1 MKPARLLLIFLGLFL
16 ALNLVLGVLALTPA
30 VQRWVVLRAVQ
41 AEPGLKFEV
50 KTVAAGLSRI
60 RLEGVQA
67 EKDGLAVQ
75 LAQLEADYSLTQL
88 LFRRRLVISRLAGS
102 GLVVDAS
109 RLSRDKTTAA
119 AAGAPA
125 AAPGV
130 MARIK
135 LPFALVLDDCL
146 IEGRALLPGSA
157 GGAPLT
163 AEYRITGGKFAP
175 GQEGTLVLAAT
186 LKNPAPSAR
195 VATLRTTATLRAQ
208 QTEQK
213 TFSRVS
219 LTAVVDAEGRN
230 LSGEEQ
236 LKIAAEL
243 GTTAGGENY
252 GLTIDTLIRGAA
264 ENVLS
269 VRAALA
275 AGGKEYAGEW
285 KLLARTAQLEPFFL
299 GAALP
304 DFNARGE
311 GRFTFNP
318 TSLAASLQGGLTGE
332 VSRLELIEPAWRAIG
347 AVKVAAQFDLAE
359 SDGVARLNQL
369 NLTLAGDQPVLE
381 LSAAGGV
388 EIYIKQRRVKV
399 GGPGVG
405 EALNLTLHGL
415 PLAWVRPFVKTVDV
429 SGGMITGKLAIT
441 GEPGRLLLRAIQP
454 LSVEG
459 LNVVQHGDAL
469 LARADLALGFEAV
482 LTDVDLQAV
491 VEKFSLKTS
500 AGDTLTAQAKVT
512 VPVLED
518 PPVTVAATYS
528 ADLPTLLAR
537 WLPLGRVKATGEVD
551 FTITGPRLELR
562 RLQAG
567 VTDPAG
573 MDLFKASALRPFV
586 SDLST
591 GRVEA
596 ADAKDAVDLVRISL
610 GRVPLAALPLAGP
623 LHGGLLV
630 LQPASM
636 LGGVVAQGEF
646 IVAVHGGKMS
656 IHSPVPFK
664 LADVSL
670 TEQGRPALTGLI
682 IEAQPKFELTANA
695 TMRLQSGDITV
706 RSSGG
711 TLLLSAKGE
720 ATQSATAG
728 LQGALTFAL
737 EVPALAAQPL
747 FAGTQAVSAGR
758 ASGEVR
764 AALGPVNQVEARM
777 TVNGLVTTVTNETL
791 PVANLSFRAV
801 ARSDGK
807 ISVQAPLLLDRAGQR
822 SDLGFT
828 LDLTP
833 SGRGFAVDGKL
844 AGEHIELA
852 DALAVL
858 GVFLAPAAGAGEKP
872 VAAAGPG
879 KVVADTTPAWSH
891 FTGRLALDVKSVARG
906 SDWAMTGLTGLVL
919 IEPGDVTLQKLEAAF
934 GEKGRLAAKARVGFT
949 RGAQPYD
956 LTGDFSLTEFD
967 AGKLFKAL
975 EPAKPAT
982 VEGVFTVNGRFT
994 GGGETL
1000 ARTVERSHGTFDL
1013 TSRAGIFRG
1022 LQRTTNKISMT
1033 SKAVELGAS
1042 VLGSIFGSEKVTKTA
1057 EKVAGQAYFVDQLA
1071 QSIGELPYD
1080 QLSVKLAR
1088 DESLNVTLEDISLV
1102 SPEIRLIGRGTVAY
1116 VADKPLLEQ
1125 PLSASLTI
1133 AGRGKLEELFGKL
1146 RLLNGAKDD
1155 LGYARTKETVTL
1167 GGTLLRPDPTAFFT
1181 RIATAKLGDMLAP
1194 EN

>member
-16 ALNLVLGVLALTPA
+16 ALNLVIGVLALTPA
-30 VQRWVVLRAVQ
+30 VQRWAVLRAVQ
-41 AEPGLKFEV
+41 GEPGLKFEV
-50 KTVAAGLSRI
+50 NTVAADLSRI
-60 RLEGVQA
+60 RLDGVQV
-67 EKDGLAVQ
+67 EKGGLAVQ
-75 LAQLEADYSLTQL
+75 LAHLEADYSLTQL
-88 LFRRRLVISRLAGS
+88 LFRRRLVISRLAGR
-102 GLVVDAS
+102 GLLVDAS

-130 MARIK
+130 MTQVR
-135 LPFALVLDDCL
+135 LPFALVLDDCV

-157 GGAPLT
+157 VGAPVT
-163 AEYRITGGKFAP
+163 AEFKITGGKFSP

-186 LKNPAPSAR
+186 LTNPAPSAR
-195 VATLRTTATLRAQ
+195 VATLRTAVTLRAV
-208 QTEQK
+208 QTEKK
-213 TFSRVS
+213 TFNRVS

-243 GTTAGGENY
+243 GITAAGESY
-252 GLTIDTLIRGAA
+252 GLTIDTLIRGTA

-269 VRAALA
+269 VRATLP
-275 AGGKEYAGEW
+275 AGGKEYAGDW

-318 TSLAASLQGGLTGE
+318 TSLAASLQGGLTAE
-332 VSRLELIEPAWRAIG
+332 VSRLELLEPAWRAIG

-359 SDGVARLNQL
+359 ADGVARLNQL

-381 LSAAGGV
+381 LSAARAA
-388 EIYIKQRRVKV
+388 EINFKERRLQV
-399 GGPGVG
+399 GGSTPG
-405 EALNLTLHGL
+405 EALTLTLHGL
-415 PLAWVRPFVKTVDV
+415 PLAWVRPFVTAVDV
-429 SGGMITGKLAIT
+429 SGGMITGQLAIT
-441 GEPGRLLLRAIQP
+441 GESDRLLLRAVQP
-454 LSVEG
+454 LRIG
-459 LNVVQHGDAL
+459 QLNIVQAGELL
-469 LARADLALGFEAV
+469 LAKADVSLAFEAV
-482 LTDVDLQAV
+482 LTRQELQAAV
-491 VEKFSLKTS
+491 SGFTLQTP
-500 AGDTLTAQAKVT
+500 AGDTLSAQANVT
-512 VPVLED
+512 LPVGPD
-518 PPVTVAATYS
+518 PSVTIVTTYT
-528 ADLPTLLAR
+528 ADLPTLLAP
-537 WLPLGRVKATGEVD
+537 WLPLGRVKAAGEAD
-551 FTITGPRLELR
+551 FTVAGQKIELR

-567 VTDPAG
+567 VTDAAG
-573 MDLFKASALRPFV
+573 LDLFKATALRPFV
-586 SDLST
+586 FDLST
-591 GRVEA
+591 RRAEVAGTTGAVE
-596 ADAKDAVDLVRISL
+596 LVRVAI
-610 GRVPLAALPLAGP
+610 GRVPLSALPLTMPGAKLGGFVTAGD
-623 LHGGLLV
+623 LV
-630 LQPASM
+630 LAVDGDKLTVRAPA
-636 LGGVVAQGEF
+636 A
-646 IVAVHGGKMS
+646 
-656 IHSPVPFK
+656 FK
-664 LADVSL
+664 LSDVSL
-670 TEQGRPALTGLI
+670 TEQGQPALTGLQ
-682 IEAQPKFELTANA
+682 IEARPVFELNGKAGA
-695 TMRLQSGDITV
+695 KLQSGDITV
-706 RSSGG
+706 RTAGG
-711 TLLLSAKGE
+711 TLLLAAKGE
-720 ATQSATAG
+720 ATQSAAAG
-728 LQGALTFAL
+728 LQGAMTFTL
-737 EVPALAAQPL
+737 EVPALAAQPM

-764 AALGPVNQVEARM
+764 AALGPVNQLEARM
-777 TVNGLVTTVTNETL
+777 TVNGLVTTLTNETL

-801 ARSDGK
+801 AQSDGK

-828 LDLTP
+828 MNLTP
-833 SGRGFAVDGKL
+833 AGRGFAIDGKL

-858 GVFLAPAAGAGEKP
+858 GVFLAPAAGAGQKP
-872 VAAAGPG
+872 VAAAAG
-879 KVVADTTPAWSH
+879 KVVADATPAWSR
-891 FTGRLALDVKSVARG
+891 FTGRLALDIKSVVRG
-906 SDWAMTGLTGLVL
+906 TDWSMSGLTGLVL
-919 IEPGDVTLQKLEAAF
+919 IEPADVTLQKLEAAF
-934 GEKGRLAAKARVGFT
+934 GEKGRLTAKARVGFT

-956 LTGDFSLTEFD
+956 LTGDFALTEFD
-967 AGKLFKAL
+967 VGKLFKAL

-982 VEGVFTVNGRFT
+982 IEGVFTVNGRFT
-994 GGGETL
+994 GHGETL
-1000 ARTVERSHGTFDL
+1000 ARTLERSHGTFDL
-1013 TSRAGIFRG
+1013 TSRAGVFRG

-1042 VLGSIFGSEKVTKTA
+1042 VLGSIFGSEKVTRTA

-1088 DESLNVTLEDISLV
+1088 DESLNVTMEDISLV
-1102 SPEIRLIGRGTVAY
+1102 SPDIRLIGRGTVTH

-1155 LGYARTKETVTL
+1155 LGYAKTKETVTL

>member
-1 MKPARLLLIFLGLFL
+1 MKPVRLLLIFLGLFL

-30 VQRWVVLRAVQ
+30 VQRWAVLRAVQ
-41 AEPGLKFEV
+41 GEPGLKFEV
-50 KTVAAGLSRI
+50 TTVAAGLSRI
-60 RLEGVQA
+60 RLDGVQA
-67 EKDGLAVQ
+67 EKGGLAVQ
-75 LAQLEADYSLTQL
+75 LAQLEADYSLSQL

-109 RLSRDKTTAA
+109 RLSRDRTTAA

-130 MARIK
+130 MAQVK

-157 GGAPLT
+157 GGPSVT
-163 AEYRITGGKFAP
+163 AEYRITGGKFSP

-186 LKNPAPSAR
+186 LKNPAPTAR
-195 VATLRTTATLRAQ
+195 VATLRTTVTLRAL

-213 TFSRVS
+213 AFNRVS

-236 LKIAAEL
+236 LKIAADL
-243 GTTAGGENY
+243 GITAAGENY
-252 GLTIDTLIRGAA
+252 GLTVDTLIRGTA

-269 VRAALA
+269 VRATLPT
-275 AGGKEYAGEW
+275 GGKEYAGDW

-318 TSLAASLQGGLTGE
+318 ASLAASLQGGLTGE
-332 VSRLELIEPAWRAIG
+332 VSRLEVLEPAWRAIG

-359 SDGVARLNQL
+359 ANGVARLNQL
-369 NLTLAGDQPVLE
+369 NLTLAGVQPVLE
-381 LSAAGGV
+381 LSAARAA
-388 EIYIKQRRVKV
+388 EINFKERRLQV
-399 GGPGVG
+399 GGSAPG
-405 EALNLTLHGL
+405 EALTLTLHGL
-415 PLAWVRPFVKTVDV
+415 PLAWVRPFVSAADV
-429 SGGMITGKLAIT
+429 SGGMITGQLAVT
-441 GEPGRLLLRAIQP
+441 GESDRLLLRAVQP
-454 LSVEG
+454 LRIG
-459 LNVVQHGDAL
+459 QLNIVQAGELL
-469 LARADLALGFEAV
+469 LAKADVALAFEAV
-482 LTDVDLQAV
+482 LTAQELQAAV
-491 VEKFSLKTS
+491 SGFTLKTP
-500 AGDTLTAQAKVT
+500 AGDTLSAQAKVT
-512 VPVLED
+512 LPVGPD
-518 PPVTVAATYS
+518 PFITIVATYT
-528 ADLPTLLAR
+528 ADLPTLLAP
-537 WLPLGRVKATGEVD
+537 WLPLGRIKAAGEAD
-551 FTITGPRLELR
+551 FTVAGQKIELR

-567 VTDPAG
+567 VTDAAG
-573 MDLFKASALRPFV
+573 LDLFKAIALRPFV
-586 SDLST
+586 FDLATRRAEVAGAT
-591 GRVEA
+591 GAVE
-596 ADAKDAVDLVRISL
+596 LVRVAI
-610 GRVPLAALPLAGP
+610 GRVPLSALPLTMPGAKLGGFVAAGD
-623 LHGGLLV
+623 LV
-630 LQPASM
+630 LAVDGDKLTVHAPA
-636 LGGVVAQGEF
+636 A
-646 IVAVHGGKMS
+646 
-656 IHSPVPFK
+656 FK
-664 LADVSL
+664 LSDVSL
-670 TEQGRPALTGLI
+670 TEQGRPVLTGLQ
-682 IEAQPKFELTANA
+682 IEARPAFELTGKAGA
-695 TMRLQSGDITV
+695 RLQSGDITV
-706 RSSGG
+706 RTSGG
-711 TLLLSAKGE
+711 TLLLAAKGE
-720 ATQSATAG
+720 ATQSAAAG
-728 LQGALTFAL
+728 LQGAMTFTL

-764 AALGPVNQVEARM
+764 VALGPVNQLEARM

-801 ARSDGK
+801 AQADGK

-828 LDLTP
+828 MDLTP
-833 SGRGFAVDGKL
+833 AGHGFAVSGKL

-872 VAAAGPG
+872 VTAVTPA
-879 KVVADTTPAWSH
+879 KVVADTAPAWSR
-891 FTGRLALDVKSVARG
+891 FTGRLALDVKSVERG
-906 SDWAMTGLTGLVL
+906 TDWSMTGLTGLVL
-919 IEPGDVTLQKLEAAF
+919 IEPADITLQKLEAAF
-934 GEKGRLAAKARVGFT
+934 GEKGRLAARARVGFT
-949 RGAQPYD
+949 RGTQPYD
-956 LTGDFSLTEFD
+956 LAGDFSLTEFD

-982 VEGVFTVNGRFT
+982 IEGVFTVNGRFT
-994 GGGETL
+994 GNGETL
-1000 ARTVERSHGTFDL
+1000 ARTLERSHGTFDL
-1013 TSRAGIFRG
+1013 TSRAGVFRG
-1022 LQRTTNKISMT
+1022 LQRTTNKIST
-1033 SKAVELGAS
+1033 ATKVVELGAS
-1042 VLGSIFGSEKVTKTA
+1042 VLGSIFGSEKVTRTA

-1080 QLSVKLAR
+1080 QLSVRLAR
-1088 DESLNVTLEDISLV
+1088 DESLNVTMEDISLV
-1102 SPEIRLIGRGTVAY
+1102 SPDVRLIGRGTVTH

-1125 PLSASLTI
+1125 PLNASLTI
-1133 AGRGKLEELFGKL
+1133 AGRGKLEELLGKL

>member
-30 VQRWVVLRAVQ
+30 VQRWAVLRAVRG
-41 AEPGLKFEV
+41 EPGLRFDV
-50 KTVAAGLSRI
+50 TTVAAGLSRI
-60 RLEGVQA
+60 RLEGVQVV
-67 EKDGLAVQ
+67 KGGLTVQ
-75 LAQLEADYSLTQL
+75 LAQLEADYSLAQL
-88 LFRRRLVISRLAGS
+88 LFWRRLVISRLAGS

-109 RLSRDKTTAA
+109 RLSRDKSTAV

-125 AAPGV
+125 AAPG
-130 MARIK
+130 MMTQIK
-135 LPFALVLDDCL
+135 LPFALVLDDSL

-157 GGAPLT
+157 GGPPVT
-163 AEYRITGGKFAP
+163 AEYKITGGKFSP
-175 GQEGTLVLAAT
+175 GQEGTLVLIAT

-195 VATLRTTATLRAQ
+195 VATLRTAVTLRAV

-243 GTTAGGENY
+243 GITAAGENY

-269 VRAALA
+269 VRATLP
-275 AGGKEYAGEW
+275 AGGKEYAGDW
-285 KLLARTAQLEPFFL
+285 KLLARAAQLEPFFL

-332 VSRLELIEPAWRAIG
+332 VSRLEVLEPAWRAIG
-347 AVKVAAQFDLAE
+347 AVKLAAQFDLAE
-359 SDGVARLNQL
+359 ADGVARLNEL

-381 LSAAGGV
+381 LSAARAA
-388 EIYIKQRRVKV
+388 EINFKERRLQV
-399 GGPGVG
+399 GGSAPG
-405 EALNLTLHGL
+405 EALTLTLHGL
-415 PLAWVRPFVKTVDV
+415 PLAWVRPFVSAADV
-429 SGGMITGKLAIT
+429 SGGMITGQLAIT
-441 GEPGRLLLRAIQP
+441 GETDRLLLRAVQP
-454 LSVEG
+454 LQIG
-459 LNVVQHGDAL
+459 RLNIVQAGELL
-469 LARADLALGFEAV
+469 LAKADVALAFEAV
-482 LTDVDLQAV
+482 LTRQELAAAV
-491 VEKFSLKTS
+491 SAFTLKTP
-500 AGDTLTAQAKVT
+500 AGDTLSAQARVT
-512 VPVLED
+512 LPVGPD
-518 PPVTVAATYS
+518 PSVMIVATYT
-528 ADLPTLLAR
+528 ADLPTLLAP
-537 WLPLGRVKATGEVD
+537 WLPLGRVKAAGEAD
-551 FTITGPRLELR
+551 FTVAGPKIELR

-567 VTDPAG
+567 VTDAAG
-573 MDLFKASALRPFV
+573 LDLFKATALRPFLF
-586 SDLST
+586 DLATRHAEVAGAT
-591 GRVEA
+591 GAVELLRVT
-596 ADAKDAVDLVRISL
+596 L
-610 GRVPLAALPLAGP
+610 GRVPLSALPLTMPGAKLGGFVAAGD
-623 LHGGLLV
+623 LV
-630 LQPASM
+630 LAVDGDKLTVRAPA
-636 LGGVVAQGEF
+636 A
-646 IVAVHGGKMS
+646 
-656 IHSPVPFK
+656 FK
-664 LADVSL
+664 LSDVSL
-670 TEQGRPALTGLI
+670 TEQGQPALTGLQ
-682 IEAQPKFELTANA
+682 IEARPAFELTGKTGA
-695 TMRLQSGDITV
+695 RLQSGDVTV
-706 RSSGG
+706 RTAGG
-711 TLLLSAKGE
+711 TLLLAAKGE
-720 ATQSATAG
+720 ATQSAAAG
-728 LQGALTFAL
+728 LQGAMTFTL

-764 AALGPVNQVEARM
+764 AALGPVNQLEARM

-801 ARSDGK
+801 AQSDGK
-807 ISVQAPLLLDRAGQR
+807 ISVQAPLLLDRGGQR

-828 LDLTP
+828 MDLTP
-833 SGRGFAVDGKL
+833 AGRGFVVDGRL

-858 GVFLAPAAGAGEKP
+858 GVFLAPAAGSGDKP
-872 VAAAGPG
+872 VAAAST
-879 KVVADTTPAWSH
+879 KVVADTTPAWSR
-891 FTGRLALDVKSVARG
+891 FTGRLALDVKSVVRG
-906 SDWAMTGLTGLVL
+906 TDWSMSGLTGLVRL
-919 IEPGDVTLQKLEAAF
+919 EPAEVTLQKLEAAF
-934 GEKGRLAAKARVGFT
+934 GEKGRLEAKARVGFT

-956 LTGDFSLTEFD
+956 LAGDFSLTEFD
-967 AGKLFKAL
+967 AGRLFKAL

-982 VEGVFTVNGRFT
+982 VEGVFSVNGRFT
-994 GGGETL
+994 GSGETL
-1000 ARTVERSHGTFDL
+1000 ARTLERSHGTFDL
-1013 TSRAGIFRG
+1013 TSRAGVFRG

-1088 DESLNVTLEDISLV
+1088 DEALNVTMEDISLV
-1102 SPEIRLIGRGTVAY
+1102 SPEIRLIGRGTVTH

-1125 PLSASLTI
+1125 PINASLTI

-1146 RLLNGAKDD
+1146 RLLSGAKDD

>member
-1 MKPARLLLIFLGLFL
+1 MKPVRLLLLFLGLFL

-30 VQRWVVLRAVQ
+30 VQRWAVLRAVQ
-41 AEPGLKFEV
+41 GEPGLRFEV
-50 KTVAAGLSRI
+50 TAVAAGLSRL

-67 EKDGLAVQ
+67 EKGGLAVQ

-130 MARIK
+130 MTQVR

-157 GGAPLT
+157 GGPPVT
-163 AEYRITGGKFAP
+163 AEYKITGGRFSP
-175 GQEGTLVLAAT
+175 GQEGTLVLTAT
-186 LKNPAPSAR
+186 LQNPAPSAR
-195 VATLRTTATLRAQ
+195 VATLRTAVTLRAV
-208 QTEQK
+208 QTEK
-213 TFSRVS
+213 KSFNRVS

-230 LSGEEQ
+230 LSGEER

-243 GTTAGGENY
+243 GITAAGENY
-252 GLTIDTLIRGAA
+252 GLTVDTLIRGTA
-264 ENVLS
+264 ENVVA
-269 VRAALA
+269 VRATLPV
-275 AGGKEYAGEW
+275 GGKEYAGEW
-285 KLLARTAQLEPFFL
+285 KILARTAQLEPFFL

-318 TSLAASLQGGLTGE
+318 ASFAASLQGGLKAE
-332 VSRLELIEPAWRAIG
+332 VSRLELLDPAWRAIG

-359 SDGVARLNQL
+359 ADGVARLNQL

-388 EIYIKQRRVKV
+388 EIYIRQRRVKV
-399 GGPGVG
+399 GGSGAG
-405 EALNLTLHGL
+405 EALSLKLLGL
-415 PLAWVRPFVKTVDV
+415 PLAWVRPFVKTVDL
-429 SGGMITGKLAIT
+429 SGGMISGQFAIT
-441 GEPGRLLLRAIQP
+441 GEPGHLLLRDIQP
-454 LSVEG
+454 LRVEN
-459 LNVVQHGDAL
+459 LNVVQHGAAL
-469 LARADLALGFEAV
+469 LTRADIAMGFEAV
-482 LTDVDLQAV
+482 LTDADLQAV
-491 VEKFSLKTS
+491 VKELSLKTP
-500 AGDTLTAQAKVT
+500 AGDALAVHAKVT
-512 VPVLED
+512 VPVLEN
-518 PPVTVAATYS
+518 PPVTVVATYT

-537 WLPLGRVKATGEVD
+537 WLPLGRVKASGEAD
-551 FTITGPRLELR
+551 FTIVEQKIELR
-562 RLQAG
+562 RLQTMA
-567 VTDPAG
+567 TDASG
-573 MDLFKASALRPFV
+573 IDLFRTSALRPFV
-586 SDLST
+586 FDFST
-591 GRVEA
+591 GRAEVA
-596 ADAKDAVDLVRISL
+596 GAKGAVDLLRISL
-610 GRVPLAALPLAGP
+610 GRVPLAALPLAAP
-623 LHGGLLV
+623 LHGGMLV
-630 LQPASM
+630 FQPASK

-646 IVAVHGGKMS
+646 VVSTNGDKIGVHTPA
-656 IHSPVPFK
+656 PVK
-664 LADVSL
+664 LVDVSL
-670 TEQGRPALTGLI
+670 TEQGRPALTGLV
-682 IEAQPKFELTANA
+682 IEAQPVLEHTGEA
-695 TMRLQSGDITV
+695 TIRLRSGDITV
-706 RSSGG
+706 RTAGG
-711 TLLLSAKGE
+711 TLLLAAKGE
-720 ATQSATAG
+720 ATQSAAAG
-728 LQGALTFAL
+728 LQGSMTFTL

-764 AALGPVNQVEARM
+764 AALGPVNQLEARM
-777 TVNGLVTTVTNETL
+777 TVNGLVTTMTNETL

-828 LDLTP
+828 MDLTP
-833 SGRGFAVDGKL
+833 AGRGFAVEGKL
-844 AGEHIELA
+844 SGEHIELA

-872 VAAAGPG
+872 VVAAAPAR
-879 KVVADTTPAWSH
+879 VVADAAPAWSR
-891 FTGRLALDVKSVARG
+891 FTGRLALDIKSVARG
-906 SDWAMTGLTGLVL
+906 TDWSMTGLTGLVL
-919 IEPGDVTLQKLEAAF
+919 IEPADVTLQKLEAAF
-934 GEKGRLAAKARVGFT
+934 GEKGRLEAEVRVGFS

-956 LTGDFSLTEFD
+956 LAGNFSLTEFD

-982 VEGVFTVNGRFT
+982 IEGVFTVNGRFT
-994 GGGETL
+994 GSGETL
-1000 ARTVERSHGTFDL
+1000 TRTLERSHGTFAL
-1013 TSRAGIFRG
+1013 TSRAGVFRG

-1042 VLGSIFGSEKVTKTA
+1042 VLGSIFGSEKVTRTA

-1088 DESLNVTLEDISLV
+1088 DESLNVTMEDISLV
-1102 SPEIRLIGRGTVAY
+1102 SPEIRLIGRGTVTH

-1125 PLSASLTI
+1125 PLNASLTI
-1133 AGRGKLEELFGKL
+1133 AGRGKLEELFAKL
-1146 RLLNGAKDD
+1146 RLLNGAKDE
-1155 LGYARTKETVTL
+1155 LGYAKTKETVTL

>member
-1 MKPARLLLIFLGLFL
+1 MKPARLLLILLGLLLVLSL
-16 ALNLVLGVLALTPA
+16 ALGGLALTPA
-30 VQRWVVLRAVQ
+30 VQRWAVLRAVRG
-41 AEPGLKFEV
+41 EPGLRFEV
-50 KTVAAGLSRI
+50 TTVAAGLSRI
-60 RLEGVQA
+60 RLDGLRA
-67 EKDGLAVQ
+67 EKGGLAVQ
-75 LAQLEADYSLTQL
+75 LAQLEADYSLSQL
-88 LFRRRLVISRLAGS
+88 LFRRRLVISRLSGS

-109 RLSRDKTTAA
+109 RLAREKTAAA

-130 MARIK
+130 MTQVS

-157 GGAPLT
+157 GGPPVT
-163 AEYRITGGKFAP
+163 AEYKITGGRFSP

-186 LKNPAPSAR
+186 LQNPAPSAR
-195 VATLRTTATLRAQ
+195 VATLRTTVTLRAR
-208 QTEQK
+208 QTEQM
-213 TFSRVS
+213 TFNRVS

-243 GTTAGGENY
+243 GLTAAGENY
-252 GLTIDTLIRGAA
+252 GLTVDTLIRGTA
-264 ENVLS
+264 ENVLA
-269 VRAALA
+269 VHAALP
-275 AGGKEYAGEW
+275 AGGKEYAGDW
-285 KLLARTAQLEPFFL
+285 RLLARTAQLEPFFL

-318 TSLAASLQGGLTGE
+318 TNFAASLQGGLTGE
-332 VSRLELIEPAWRAIG
+332 VSRLEVLEPAWRAIG

-359 SDGVARLNQL
+359 ADGVARLNQL
-369 NLTLAGDQPVLE
+369 NLTLAGEQPVLA
-381 LSAAGGV
+381 LSAARAA
-388 EIYIKQRRVKV
+388 EINFKERRLQV
-399 GGPGVG
+399 GGSTPG
-405 EALNLTLHGL
+405 EALTLTLHGL
-415 PLAWVRPFVKTVDV
+415 PLAWVRPFVSAADV
-429 SGGMITGKLAIT
+429 SGGLITGQLAIT
-441 GEPGRLLLRAIQP
+441 GESDRLLLRSVQP
-454 LSVEG
+454 LRIG
-459 LNVVQHGDAL
+459 QLNLMQSGELLLTKADVAL
-469 LARADLALGFEAV
+469 AFEAV
-482 LTDVDLQAV
+482 LTRREMEAAV
-491 VEKFSLKTS
+491 SEFTLKTP
-500 AGDTLTAQAKVT
+500 AGDTLSARAKV
-512 VPVLED
+512 VLPVGPD
-518 PPVTVAATYS
+518 PSISVVATYQ
-528 ADLPTLLAR
+528 ADLPALLAP
-537 WLPLGRVKATGEVD
+537 WLPLGHIKAAGEAD
-551 FTITGPRLELR
+551 LTLAGERIELR

-567 VTDPAG
+567 LTDAAG
-573 MDLFKASALRPFV
+573 LDLFKAVTLRPFAF
-586 SDLST
+586 DLATRRTAVT
-591 GRVEA
+591 GVTGAVELARVA
-596 ADAKDAVDLVRISL
+596 L
-610 GRVPLAALPLAGP
+610 GRVPLSMLPLSQPGSKLGGFVTAGELVLAVDGDKLTVRAPAALRL
-623 LHGGLLV
+623 
-630 LQPASM
+630 S
-636 LGGVVAQGEF
+636 E
-646 IVAVHGGKMS
+646 
-656 IHSPVPFK
+656 
-664 LADVSL
+664 VSL
-670 TEQGRPALTGLI
+670 TEQGRPALTGLQ
-682 IEAQPKFELTANA
+682 IEARPVLELTGQAGV
-695 TMRLQSGDITV
+695 RLQSGDITV
-706 RSSGG
+706 RTAGG
-711 TLLLSAKGE
+711 TLLLAAKGE
-720 ATQSATAG
+720 ATQSAAAG
-728 LQGALTFAL
+728 LQGAMTFTL
-737 EVPALAAQPL
+737 EVPALAAQPM

-758 ASGEVR
+758 ASGELR
-764 AALGPVNQVEARM
+764 AALGPVNQLEARM

-801 ARSDGK
+801 AQSDGK

-828 LDLTP
+828 MDLTP
-833 SGRGFAVDGKL
+833 AGRGFALQGRL

-872 VAAAGPG
+872 VVTTTPA
-879 KVVADTTPAWSH
+879 KVVADAAPAWSR
-891 FTGRLALDVKSVARG
+891 FTGRLALDIKSVDRG
-906 SDWAMTGLTGLVL
+906 TDWSMTGLSGLVL
-919 IEPGDVTLQKLEAAF
+919 IEPDTVALQQLEATF

-967 AGKLFKAL
+967 AGRLFKAL

-982 VEGVFTVNGRFT
+982 IEGVFTVNGRFT
-994 GGGETL
+994 GRGETL
-1000 ARTVERSHGTFDL
+1000 ARTLERSHGTFDL
-1013 TSRAGIFRG
+1013 TSRAGVFRG
-1022 LQRTTNKISMT
+1022 LQRTTTKISMT

-1102 SPEIRLIGRGTVAY
+1102 SPDIRLIGRGTVTH
-1116 VADKPLLEQ
+1116 VVDKPLLEQ

-1155 LGYARTKETVTL
+1155 LGYAKTKETVTL

>member
-1 MKPARLLLIFLGLFL
+1 MKPVRLLLIFLGLFL
-16 ALNLVLGVLALTPA
+16 ALNLVLGVLALMPA
-30 VQRWVVLRAVQ
+30 VQRWAVLRAVR

-50 KTVAAGLSRI
+50 TTVAADLSRI
-60 RLEGVQA
+60 RLDGVQA
-67 EKDGLAVQ
+67 EKGGLAVQ
-75 LAQLEADYSLTQL
+75 LAHLEADYSLTQL
-88 LFRRRLVISRLAGS
+88 LFHRRLVIGRLSGS

-109 RLSRDKTTAA
+109 RLARDRTTAA

-130 MARIK
+130 MTRIK

-157 GGAPLT
+157 GGPPLT
-163 AEYRITGGKFAP
+163 AEYKITGGRFSP
-175 GQEGTLVLAAT
+175 GQEGALVLAAT

-195 VATLRTTATLRAQ
+195 VATLRTAVTLRAV

-219 LTAVVDAEGRN
+219 LVAVVDAEGRN

-243 GTTAGGENY
+243 GITAAGENY

-269 VRAALA
+269 VRAALP

-332 VSRLELIEPAWRAIG
+332 VSRLELLEPAWRAIG
-347 AVKVAAQFDLAE
+347 AVKVTAQFDLAE
-359 SDGVARLNQL
+359 ADGVARLNQL

-381 LSAAGGV
+381 LSAARAA
-388 EIYIKQRRVKV
+388 EINFKERRLQV
-399 GGPGVG
+399 GGSTPG
-405 EALNLTLHGL
+405 EALTLTLHGL
-415 PLAWVRPFVKTVDV
+415 PLAWVRPFVFAADV
-429 SGGMITGKLAIT
+429 SGGMITGQLAIT
-441 GEPGRLLLRAIQP
+441 GESDRLLLRALQP
-454 LSVEG
+454 LRIG
-459 LNVVQHGDAL
+459 QLNVVQAGQLL
-469 LARADLALGFEAV
+469 LAKADLALAFEAI
-482 LTDVDLQAV
+482 LTREELQAAV
-491 VEKFSLKTS
+491 SSFTLQTA
-500 AGDTLTAQAKVT
+500 AGDTLSAQAKVT
-512 VPVLED
+512 LPVEPD
-518 PPVTVAATYS
+518 PSVTIVTTYT
-528 ADLPTLLAR
+528 ADFPTLLAP
-537 WLPLGRVKATGEVD
+537 WLPLGRVKAAGEAD
-551 FTITGPRLELR
+551 FTVAGQKIELR
-562 RLQAG
+562 RLHAG
-567 VTDPAG
+567 VTDAAG
-573 MDLFKASALRPFV
+573 LDLFKATALRPFV
-586 SDLST
+586 LDLAT
-591 GRVEA
+591 RRAEVAGTIGPVE
-596 ADAKDAVDLVRISL
+596 LVRVAL
-610 GRVPLAALPLAGP
+610 GRVPLSALPLTMPGAKLGGFVAAGD
-623 LHGGLLV
+623 LV
-630 LQPASM
+630 LAVDGEKLTVRAPA
-636 LGGVVAQGEF
+636 A
-646 IVAVHGGKMS
+646 
-656 IHSPVPFK
+656 FK
-664 LADVSL
+664 LSDVSL
-670 TEQGRPALTGLI
+670 AEQGQPALTGLQ
-682 IEAQPKFELTANA
+682 IEARPAFELTGKTGAK
-695 TMRLQSGDITV
+695 LQSGDITV
-706 RSSGG
+706 RTTGG
-711 TLLLSAKGE
+711 TLLLTAKGE
-720 ATQSATAG
+720 AAQSAAAG

-737 EVPALAAQPL
+737 EVPALAAQPM

-764 AALGPVNQVEARM
+764 AALGPVNQIEARM

-833 SGRGFAVDGKL
+833 SGRGFAVEGKL

-872 VAAAGPG
+872 VVAAAPG

-1000 ARTVERSHGTFDL
+1000 ARTLERSHGTFDL
-1013 TSRAGIFRG
+1013 TSRAGVFRG

-1088 DESLNVTLEDISLV
+1088 DESLNVTMEDISLV
-1102 SPEIRLIGRGTVAY
+1102 SPEIRLIGRGTVTY

-1125 PLSASLTI
+1125 PLSAALTI